1 MLACQLHVLGR
12 NPVAKSIKEFVM
24 SKPRV
29 LACLLVVAFV
39 SGLSV
44 AQSAL
49 LDLPRQS
56 QHAVVEQRIG
66 ITDITIN
73 YHRPLA
79 NGRRIWGGVV
89 PYGQVWRAGANE
101 NTTISFSDP
110 VTIEGKPLD
119 KGTYGLHMIPGET
132 EWTVIFSKMSNA
144 WGSFTYDE
152 KEDALR
158 VTVKPQATEAHDAL
172 TYDFDQLKTDSAV
185 ATMRWDKIA
194 VPFTVAVNVNQI
206 VQESLHK
213 QLRGLSQYTWEG
225 WDDAATY
232 LVDNKVGL
240 DDALKYE
247 DESIKNEERFDN
259 LLTKSRILDAMG
271 RKDEAKS
278 TLDKGLTMANSQQLY
293 AYGRQLQRA
302 KKQDEAFAIYRTG
315 YKRYPNDWLSHAGMA
330 RIYSGQGDFDNA
342 QKELK
347 LSLAG
352 APDQQKQLI
361 ENMLKRLES
370 KQDIKQV
377 IAD

>member
-247 DESIKNEERFDN
+247 DESIKN
-259 LLTKSRILDAMG
+259 
-271 RKDEAKS
+271 
-278 TLDKGLTMANSQQLY
+278 
-293 AYGRQLQRA
+293 
-302 KKQDEAFAIYRTG
+302 
-315 YKRYPNDWLSHAGMA
+315 
-330 RIYSGQGDFDNA
+330 
-342 QKELK
+342 
-347 LSLAG
+347 
-352 APDQQKQLI
+352 
-361 ENMLKRLES
+361 
-370 KQDIKQV
+370 
-377 IAD
+377 

>member
-1 MLACQLHVLGR
+1 
-12 NPVAKSIKEFVM
+12 M
-24 SKPRV
+24 SRTRV
-29 LACLLVVAFV
+29 LACLFVLTLITSMAF
-39 SGLSV
+39 
-44 AQSAL
+44 AQSAV

-79 NGRRIWGGVV
+79 NGRKIWGGVV

-101 NTTISFSDP
+101 NTTISLSDP

-119 KGTYGLHMIPGET
+119 RGTYGLHMIPGES

-144 WGSFTYDE
+144 WGSFTYNE

-158 VTVKPQATEAHDAL
+158 VTVKPQPTEAYDAL

-185 ATMRWDKIA
+185 ATMRWDKVA
-194 VPFTVAVNVNQI
+194 VPFTIAVNVNQI

-213 QLRGLSQYTWEG
+213 QLRGLAQYTWEG

-271 RKDEAKS
+271 RKDEAKAA
-278 TLDKGLTMANSQQLY
+278 LNKGLTLANAQQLY
-293 AYGRQLQRA
+293 GYGRQLQRE
-302 KKQDEAFAIYRTG
+302 KKQDEAFAIFRTG
-315 YKRYPNDWLSHAGMA
+315 YKRYPNEWLSHAGMA
-330 RIYSGQGDFDNA
+330 RIYSGQGDFENA

-347 LSLAG
+347 LCLTG
-352 APDQQKQLI
+352 APDQQKQSI
-361 ENMLKRLES
+361 ENMLKRLANKE
-370 KQDIKQV
+370 DINK
-377 IAD
+377 

>member
-1 MLACQLHVLGR
+1 MSRTRGLAC
-12 NPVAKSIKEFVM
+12 S
-24 SKPRV
+24 
-29 LACLLVVAFV
+29 LALAFIA
-39 SGLSV
+39 SFAC
-44 AQSAL
+44 AQSAV

-79 NGRRIWGGVV
+79 NGRKIWGGVV

-119 KGTYGLHMIPGET
+119 KGTYGLHMIPGES

-144 WGSFTYDE
+144 WGSFTYKE
-152 KEDALR
+152 SEDALR
-158 VTVKPQATEAHDAL
+158 VTVKPQPTDLHDAL

-185 ATMRWDKIA
+185 ATMRWDKVA
-194 VPFTVAVNVNQI
+194 VPITIAVNVNQI
-206 VQESLHK
+206 VEDSLHK
-213 QLRGLSQYTWEG
+213 QLRGLAQYTWEG

-247 DESIKNEERFDN
+247 DESIKVEERFDN

-271 RKDEAKS
+271 RKDEAKAA
-278 TLDKGLTMANSQQLY
+278 LNKGLTLANAQQLY
-293 AYGRQLQRA
+293 GYGRQLQRE

-330 RIYSGQGDFDNA
+330 RIYSGQGDFENA

-347 LSLAG
+347 LCLAG
-352 APDQQKQLI
+352 APDQQKQPV
-361 ENMLKRLES
+361 ENLLKRLES
-370 KQDIKQV
+370 KEDINK
-377 IAD
+377 